1 MCGCEHFPHKSV
13 RCFGASQCWA
23 VLGLILGSNP
33 ALLFSTHIALG
44 QLTVFPSLM
53 EIYQIQKS
61 LCPERAM
68 HEAHNKRDFQN
79 TMLYIVDIIIP
90 HGEMRPGM

>member
-1 MCGCEHFPHKSV
+1 MLWGQP
-13 RCFGASQCWA
+13 
-23 VLGLILGSNP
+23 VLGSPWTYPGFKPSIVIFYSHSLGP
-33 ALLFSTHIALG
+33 AD
-44 QLTVFPSLM
+44 SLSKLNGD
-53 EIYQIQKS
+53 IPDTKS
-61 LCPERAM
+61 LCPERGM